1 MKAKVVVMIDS
12 RGDDWPEVVR
22 EIKDYLETKGFRNTA
37 EGSGDALERG
47 GTRWWQVSLE
57 RKIE

>member
-1 MKAKVVVMIDS
+1 MIDS
-12 RGDDWPEVVR
+12 RGDDWPEVVQ